1 MKLFVICGYKPNINI
16 VNEYKILENYT
27 RISIDEDLF
36 PPLVLKQF
44 DEIVFKDD
52 VNKYLYTNNPYILNY
67 FNLLIMRYDKTGV
80 GLNFEDISCIFVNE
94 DFEVEN
100 LKLTEE
106 RVINTNVLSDTI
118 NDIYDEYN
126 KLAKI

>member
-27 RISIDEDLF
+27 RIFIDEHLF

-67 FNLLIMRYDKTGV
+67 LNLLIK
-80 GLNFEDISCIFVNE
+80 N
-94 DFEVEN
+94 
-100 LKLTEE
+100 
-106 RVINTNVLSDTI
+106 
-118 NDIYDEYN
+118 
-126 KLAKI
+126 

>member
-27 RISIDEDLF
+27 RIFIDEHLF

-67 FNLLIMRYDKTGV
+67 LNLLIMRYDKTSV

-100 LKLTEE
+100 LKLLEE
-106 RVINTNVLSDTI
+106 RLINTNVLSDTI

-126 KLAKI
+126 QLAKI